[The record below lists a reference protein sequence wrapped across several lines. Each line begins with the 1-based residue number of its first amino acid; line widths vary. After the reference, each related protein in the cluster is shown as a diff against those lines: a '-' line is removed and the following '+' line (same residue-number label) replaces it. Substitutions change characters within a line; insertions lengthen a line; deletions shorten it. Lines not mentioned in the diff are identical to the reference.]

1 MHEPRV
7 AVVTGGT
14 GGIGRAIVERLLVDG
29 WSVVAT
35 YQSNEEAAAIFAASH
50 ANLAVIQANAA
61 SGIDCQRTIEHAL
74 DRFGGLHHLVA
85 NAAINRDAP
94 LVELSDSDWDA
105 VIATN
110 LSGVFRLMRAALPA
124 VTLSGH
130 GRIVAISSVAATMGN
145 ATQGAYAASKAGLV
159 GLTATLAREVAHTG
173 TTVNLVVPG
182 PTSGTGMTA
191 MADPKFVAAMERKIP
206 MQRLGSPREVAHVV
220 RFLLDDDTSF
230 TTGSSITVDG
240 GLSM

>member
-1 MHEPRV
+1 M
-7 AVVTGGT
+7 
-14 GGIGRAIVERLLVDG
+14 
-29 WSVVAT
+29 
-35 YQSNEEAAAIFAASH
+35 
-50 ANLAVIQANAA
+50 
-61 SGIDCQRTIEHAL
+61 
-74 DRFGGLHHLVA
+74 VA